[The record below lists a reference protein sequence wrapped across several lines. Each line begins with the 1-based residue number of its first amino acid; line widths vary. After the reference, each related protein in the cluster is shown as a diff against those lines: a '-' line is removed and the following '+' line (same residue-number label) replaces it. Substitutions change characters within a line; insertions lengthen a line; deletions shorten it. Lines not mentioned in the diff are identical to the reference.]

1 MDEDLERSDD
11 SHHNL
16 AGRGQVR
23 GAVVDRDIPVRV
35 RRGAGGGDVLLRVD
49 GEEEERSGDERADE
63 EEDGHDGVRL
73 DESPVPRDRADESV
87 RACQSIWA
95 GGRRGGRER
104 GGVPEERR
112 ERGERRNCADDDED
126 NLCPLGHICVAV
138 LLRQDHCSLHVST
151 LCSRLE
157 HELRTVHGIP
167 HNGRE
172 EARGEEGE
180 EREEE
185 DTRADGDAAAEVP

>member
-1 MDEDLERSDD
+1 MTEYDLTNRRFRVIEPM
-11 SHHNL
+11 NL
-16 AGRGQVR
+16 R
-23 GAVVDRDIPVRV
+23 VRV
-35 RRGAGGGDVLLRVD
+35 SVD
-49 GEEEERSGDERADE
+49 LGR
-63 EEDGHDGVRL
+63 
-73 DESPVPRDRADESV
+73 
-87 RACQSIWA
+87 
-95 GGRRGGRER
+95 GRRGGRQG

-138 LLRQDHCSLHVST
+138 LLRQDHCSLHVSP
-151 LCSRLE
+151 LCSGLE